1 MEINYYNICLLIFTF
16 IHNFNVG
23 IILSLIYGLLLLT
36 NYLVM
41 IDKYYEENDFMDRF
55 TKNMCMVIFNNSYSK
70 LYSLI
75 FAIVYIFFIES
86 HLFPLFEISITC
98 LSLYHIFRYD
108 EMSNLSVYILFIVG
122 CINCFLYEYYI
133 SKFITVILLV
143 HHMKLFH
150 IE

>member
-55 TKNMCMVIFNNSYSK
+55 TKNMCMVIFNNTYSQ
-70 LYSLI
+70 LYTLI
-75 FAIVYIFFIES
+75 FSIVYIFCIDS

-108 EMSNLSVYILFIVG
+108 DMSNLYVYILFIVG

-133 SKFITVILLV
+133 SKFITVFLLV
-143 HHMKLFH
+143 HH
-150 IE
+150 II